1 MSILS
6 VTILV
11 MAVTAHPSQEPL
23 EAAIRSRIA
32 EVPGARVAV
41 AYRNLARPDSLF
53 LNADSSYHAAST
65 MKVPVMVELFRKVD
79 AGELKLSDSI
89 PLRNEFRSIVDGSPY
104 SLGTGDDSD
113 SSLYARVGSSVPLAE
128 LVDAMITRSSNLA
141 TNVVIDVAGGGERIT
156 ATMRTFG
163 ARDIKV
169 RRGVED
175 GKAYQAGLN
184 NTTTARDMSAILAA
198 LETGRAA
205 SPASTAAMR
214 QILLRQ
220 EFNEGIPAGLP
231 FGYSRGAQDRLDNV
245 HGPRCGN
252 RVSVR
257 RGALRSGG
265 ADGRHTRA
273 RRREP
278 PDSRRSETGA
288 RACDSSPS
296 RQVRNGIHRSHR

>member
-65 MKVPVMVELFRKVD
+65 MKVPVMVEPFRKVD
-79 AGELKLSDSI
+79 AGELRLSDSI

-128 LVDAMITRSSNLA
+128 
-141 TNVVIDVAGGGERIT
+141 
-156 ATMRTFG
+156 
-163 ARDIKV
+163 
-169 RRGVED
+169 
-175 GKAYQAGLN
+175 
-184 NTTTARDMSAILAA
+184 
-198 LETGRAA
+198 
-205 SPASTAAMR
+205 
-214 QILLRQ
+214 
-220 EFNEGIPAGLP
+220 
-231 FGYSRGAQDRLDNV
+231 
-245 HGPRCGN
+245 
-252 RVSVR
+252 
-257 RGALRSGG
+257 
-265 ADGRHTRA
+265 
-273 RRREP
+273 
-278 PDSRRSETGA
+278 
-288 RACDSSPS
+288 
-296 RQVRNGIHRSHR
+296 